1 MNLHHVLESQQ
12 FNVPMIMELFSIAD
26 QMEKIVH
33 RGGTLDYQHKIMAS
47 LFYETSTRTRL
58 SFETAMNRLGG
69 RVISTENAR
78 EFSSE
83 AIGESL
89 EDTIKVLNQFVD
101 VIVLRSNEIGGA
113 NRASLV
119 SSIPIVN
126 AGDGKGGQ
134 HPTQALL
141 DLYTIFKEIKTLDG
155 LNIALSG
162 DLLTGRT
169 ARSLTY
175 LLGKFAR
182 VRIFFV
188 APERIQ
194 MSDDLLNYL
203 DRHRVWYSKEENFE
217 KLISEVDVIYKTRI
231 ETESIAD
238 LPNSEEIMK
247 SQYITTEHLKRMK
260 NKSIIMHPLPRLNEI
275 SPEIDNDLR
284 AAYFRQSRNGI
295 YLRMALLSLVLS

>member
-1 MNLHHVLESQQ
+1 MNLHHILESQQ
-12 FNVPMIMELFSIAD
+12 FNVPMIMELFQVAD
-26 QMEKIVH
+26 QMEKIVS

-47 LFYETSTRTRL
+47 LFYEASTRTRL

-83 AIGESL
+83 AKGESL
-89 EDTIKVLNQFVD
+89 EDTIRVLNQFVD

-113 NRASLV
+113 KRASLV
-119 SSIPIVN
+119 SDIPVLN
-126 AGDGKGGQ
+126 AGDGKCGQ

-155 LNIALSG
+155 LNIAISG
-162 DLLTGRT
+162 DLATGRT

-188 APERIQ
+188 APEKIQ
-194 MSDDLLNYL
+194 MSDDLLSYL

-217 KLISEVDVIYKTRI
+217 KIISEVDVIYKTRI
-231 ETESIAD
+231 EIDRISD
-238 LPNSEEIMK
+238 LPNPEEIIK
-247 SQYITTEHLKRMK
+247 SQYITPDCLNKMK
-260 NKSIIMHPLPRLNEI
+260 DNSIILHPLPRLNEI
-275 SPEIDNDLR
+275 SPEIDNDHR
-284 AAYFRQSRNGI
+284 AAYFRQSKNGI

>member
-1 MNLHHVLESQQ
+1 MNLHHVIESQQ
-12 FNVPMIMELFSIAD
+12 FNVPMIMELFQVAD
-26 QMEKIVH
+26 QMEKIVN

-47 LFYETSTRTRL
+47 LYYETSTRTRL
-58 SFETAMNRLGG
+58 SFETAMHRLGG
-69 RVISTENAR
+69 RVISTENAK

-83 AIGESL
+83 AKGESL
-89 EDTIKVLNQFVD
+89 EDTIRVLNQFVD

-113 NRASLV
+113 KRASLV
-119 SSIPIVN
+119 SDIPILN

-155 LNIALSG
+155 LNIAISG
-162 DLLTGRT
+162 DLATGRT
-169 ARSLTY
+169 ARSLSY

-188 APERIQ
+188 APEKIQ
-194 MSDDLLNYL
+194 MSHDMLNYL

-217 KLISEVDVIYKTRI
+217 KIISEVDVIYKTRI
-231 ETESIAD
+231 DADGISD
-238 LPNSEEIMK
+238 LPNTDEIMK
-247 SQYITTEHLKRMK
+247 AQYITPEYLDKMK
-260 NKSIIMHPLPRLNEI
+260 KNSIILHPLPRLNEI
-275 SPEIDNDLR
+275 SPEIDNDPR